1 MENNLFWVIGIL
13 AIILFRIIKFVTPY
27 LRPSKL
33 KKYKIHDAYAL
44 VTGAT
49 DGIGKA
55 VATELA
61 GKGFNIIIHGRNAE
75 KLKSVAHEI
84 TSKNTTCKVVRL
96 LHDGSKNNQM
106 DLASIVDLPVTI
118 LVNNVGVGPIGEFTN
133 MTHQEINETITLN
146 TTFPTQLTHNLI
158 PHLKYPAL
166 ILNVSSYAGLLPPP
180 YLAVYAATKAY
191 NNAFSIALARE
202 FDTIE
207 IISLLTGSVH
217 TASNTKPVS
226 FMRPGAA
233 AYAKS
238 ILNII
243 GCGRQSIMPYWP
255 HALQTTL
262 ISVLPQKLIDKLT
275 KEALKKELKI
285 KSGR

>member
-1 MENNLFWVIGIL
+1 MANNIFWEIGIL
-13 AIILFRIIKFVTPY
+13 ALISFQIIKFTTPY

-33 KKYKIHDAYAL
+33 KKYKIQNAYAL

-55 VATELA
+55 VAIELA
-61 GKGFNIIIHGRNAE
+61 SNGFNVIIHGRNAD
-75 KLKSVAHEI
+75 KLISTAKEI
-84 TSKNTTCKVVRL
+84 TSKNVTCKVVQL
-96 LHDGSKNNQM
+96 LHDGSKNSQL
-106 DLASIVDLPVTI
+106 DITPIVNLPINI

-133 MTHQEINETITLN
+133 MTNQEIDETITLN
-146 TTFPTQLTHNLI
+146 TTFPSQLTHDLI

-207 IISLLTGSVH
+207 IISLLTGSVN
-217 TASNTKPVS
+217 TGSNKKPVS
-226 FMRPGAA
+226 FMRPSAA
-233 AYAKS
+233 AYAKA
-238 ILNII
+238 ILKIV
-243 GCGRQSIMPYWP
+243 GCGMKSIMPYWP
-255 HALQTTL
+255 HALQTNL
-262 ISVLPQKLIDKLT
+262 ISLLPQKLIDKAT
-275 KEALKKELKI
+275 KNALKKELKMKVI
-285 KSGR
+285 R